1 MKSDNIIGAGD
12 PVAVRDQQNM
22 TERDRSAIPANRAST
37 MIKTREE
44 MVKEHLFKTC
54 PHDDYK
60 YSQECKLCLTDL
72 LARRDEMV
80 VEFVAERLDYNEG
93 SSWEADF
100 VRALKGKLR

>member
-44 MVKEHLFKTC
+44 MVKEH
-54 PHDDYK
+54 
-60 YSQECKLCLTDL
+60 SQECKLCLTDL